1 MTAGVL
7 HVLVPRGVDDPLR
20 PSGGNTYDRRVCAAL
35 RDLGREVEVGEVDGG
50 WPWAADVGRSGLQ
63 RALDGIPDGSV
74 VLVDGLLASRLPE
87 VLVPA
92 GARLRVVLLVHLPVG
107 VDDVLARIAERQ
119 VVAAAASVV
128 TTSAWCRD
136 WLVQEYDVAPSDVH
150 VAHPGVDPASL
161 STGTPAGTNLLCV
174 GAISP
179 VKGQDQLLAALCDLH
194 DLSWHCTC
202 AGADSVD
209 LDFAD
214 LVLKTSAEMGLA
226 GRFVLTGALSGSA
239 LEAAYAGADL
249 LVLPSRAETYGMVVA
264 EALAHGLPV
273 VATDVGGVG
282 EALGVVPGGELPG
295 ILVGPGD
302 PGALTA
308 TLRRWLTDPGLREE
322 LRARAI
328 ERRGHLAGWS
338 VTAARVAAVVQG
350 VAA

>member
-1 MTAGVL
+1 MTAGEL
-7 HVLVPRGVDDPLR
+7 HVVVPRGVDDPRR

-35 RDLGREVEVGEVDGG
+35 RDLGWQVEVHQVEGG
-50 WPWAADVGRSGLQ
+50 WPWTPRLGRRGLR
-63 RALDGIPDGSV
+63 RALGRIPEASV

-87 VLVPA
+87 VMVAA
-92 GARLRVVLLVHLPVG
+92 GARLRVVLLVHLPAG
-107 VDDVLARIAERQ
+107 VDDVLARLAERQ
-119 VVAAAASVV
+119 VVAAAAAVV
-128 TTSAWCRD
+128 TTSSWCRD
-136 WLVQEYDVAPSDVH
+136 WLVQEYDLPPAVVH
-150 VAHPGVDPASL
+150 VAHPGVDPGPVSEGSAD
-161 STGTPAGTNLLCV
+161 GTNLLSV
-174 GAISP
+174 GTISP
-179 VKGQDQLLAALCDLH
+179 VKGHDQLLAALCDVR
-194 DLSWHCTC
+194 DLTWHCTC

-226 GRFVLTGALSGSA
+226 GRFVLAGALTGGA

-273 VATDVGGVG
+273 VATDVGGVR
-282 EALGVVPGGELPG
+282 EALGEAPGRGVPG
-295 ILVGPGD
+295 ILVRPGD

-308 TLRRWLTDPGLREE
+308 ALRWWLTDDGLREE

-328 ERRGHLAGWS
+328 ERRGQLAGWP
-338 VTAARVAAVVQG
+338 VTAARVAAVVEG

>member
-1 MTAGVL
+1 M
-7 HVLVPRGVDDPLR
+7 
-20 PSGGNTYDRRVCAAL
+20 
-35 RDLGREVEVGEVDGG
+35 
-50 WPWAADVGRSGLQ
+50 
-63 RALDGIPDGSV
+63 
-74 VLVDGLLASRLPE
+74 
-87 VLVPA
+87 
-92 GARLRVVLLVHLPVG
+92 
-107 VDDVLARIAERQ
+107 LARIAERQ

-150 VAHPGVDPASL
+150 VAHPGVDPAAL

-174 GAISP
+174 GTISP
-179 VKGQDQLLAALCDLH
+179 VKGQDQLLAALCDLR
-194 DLSWHCTC
+194 DLTWHCTC

-226 GRFVLTGALSGSA
+226 GRFVLTGALSGDA

-273 VATDVGGVG
+273 VATDVGGVR
-282 EALGVVPGGELPG
+282 EALGEVPGGEVPG

-308 TLRRWLTDPGLREE
+308 ALRRWLTDPGLREE

>member
-1 MTAGVL
+1 MTGVL
-7 HVLVPRGVDDPLR
+7 HVLVPRGVDDPRR

-35 RDLGREVEVGEVDGG
+35 RDLGWQVEVREVEGG
-50 WPWAADVGRSGLQ
+50 WPWSSAVGRRGLL
-63 RALDGIPDGSV
+63 RALDGTPDGSV

-87 VLVPA
+87 VVVPA

-119 VVAAAASVV
+119 VVAAASTVL

-136 WLVQEYDVAPSDVH
+136 WLVREYDVAPSDVH
-150 VAHPGVDPASL
+150 VAHPGVDPAAL
-161 STGTPAGTNLLCV
+161 STGSQGGNGLLAVGT
-174 GAISP
+174 ISP
-179 VKGQDQLLAALCDLH
+179 VKGQDQLLAALCDVR
-194 DLSWHCTC
+194 DLTWHCTC

-226 GRFVLTGALSGSA
+226 GRFVLTGALTGEA

-273 VATDVGGVG
+273 VATDVGGVR
-282 EALGVVPGGELPG
+282 EALGEGPGGEVPG

-308 TLRRWLTDPGLREE
+308 ALRRWLTDAGLREE
-322 LRARAI
+322 LRARAV
-328 ERRGHLAGWS
+328 ERRGQLTGWS
-338 VTAARVAAVVQG
+338 VTAARVEAVVRG